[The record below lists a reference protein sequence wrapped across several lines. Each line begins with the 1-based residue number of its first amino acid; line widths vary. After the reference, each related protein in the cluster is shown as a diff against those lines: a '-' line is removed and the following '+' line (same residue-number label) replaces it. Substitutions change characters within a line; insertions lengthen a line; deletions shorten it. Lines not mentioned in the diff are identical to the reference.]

1 MLGRELRGGRPRHFG
16 RTGLANGHNREGA
29 AVAAAVSGRG
39 EIQRRSWR
47 GSQGDGVARRVALWE
62 ARGDEEEAAGEGGGG
77 SDRSRRGRGAWPAA
91 RLGCSSD
98 EGLEAAGKDGAGPF
112 CWAARRRREPR
123 CGGGG
128 ARRRARQRQPQEAEA
143 GGGAGVEAGRRE
155 GHRGWPTRGLRGIRR
170 NRSRGLATEEK
181 DEGIGSKQQ
190 EGEMAALRGGRGDGT
205 RARLG
210 VRGDRAGLTGRL
222 GQA

>member
-1 MLGRELRGGRPRHFG
+1 MAGAGAWGAGGCLSKEKGATGWPGGQGGRRVHG
-16 RTGLANGHNREGA
+16 R
-29 AVAAAVSGRG
+29 
-39 EIQRRSWR
+39 RRR
-47 GSQGDGVARRVALWE
+47 ATKQQ
-62 ARGDEEEAAGEGGGG
+62 
-77 SDRSRRGRGAWPAA
+77 RRGRRAMVTGRRCRGGSEAPEADDGGATQSMAA
-91 RLGCSSD
+91 RRPDLAQG
-98 EGLEAAGKDGAGPF
+98 GKDGAGLI